1 MTTSS
6 SSSKKNTSI
15 YKTPYLTNNI
25 SQLKTLNNLQSIN
38 SNNFT
43 RPYFVKIGIPL
54 SLPKTFQPNPL
65 ICKTFNY

>member
-1 MTTSS
+1 MS
-6 SSSKKNTSI
+6 SSSKKNTPI
-15 YKTPYLTNNI
+15 YKTPYIINNLTA
-25 SQLKTLNNLQSIN
+25 LKTLNNLQSVN

-43 RPYFVKIGIPL
+43 RPNFVKIGLPR